1 MPITVS
7 CDCGKTLRVPDV
19 HAGKK
24 AKCPVC
30 EALVPIPK
38 PAAEPEFEV
47 VEDDP
52 PAKLAAK
59 PAPKKAAAVDDED
72 DDPKP
77 KKKAFAVADDDD
89 EPKPKKKKK
98 RRRDD
103 DDDEPPRRR
112 PRARNDADT
121 GRKMLYI
128 IGGLLMVAGGIALAI
143 YGYNHDGRGQI
154 RAMVFG
160 GFLAVGGLGTTVQGV
175 TGNFN
180 DDE

>member
-1 MPITVS
+1 
-7 CDCGKTLRVPDV
+7 LRVPDA

-38 PAAEPEFEV
+38 PVAEPEFEV

-52 PAKLAAK
+52 PAKAK
-59 PAPKKAAAVDDED
+59 PKKSAVATADDDED
-72 DDPKP
+72 DPKP
-77 KKKAFAVADDDD
+77 QKKAFAVADDD

-98 RRRDD
+98 RPRDD
-103 DDDEPPRRR
+103 DDYDDRPRRA
-112 PRARNDADT
+112 RARNDTDT

-128 IGGLLMVAGGIALAI
+128 IGGLLLVAGGIALAV
-143 YGYNHDGRGQI
+143 YGFNHEGRGSI

-175 TGNFN
+175 TGNFD

>member
-38 PAAEPEFEV
+38 PAAEAEFEV
-47 VEDDP
+47 VEDEP
-52 PAKLAAK
+52 PAKPK
-59 PAPKKAAAVDDED
+59 PAPKKAAVVDD

-77 KKKAFAVADDDD
+77 KKKAVAVADDDD

-98 RRRDD
+98 RPRDD
-103 DDDEPPRRR
+103 DDDEPPRRG
-112 PRARNDADT
+112 RARNDSDA
-121 GRKMLYI
+121 GRKILYI
-128 IGGLLMVAGGIALAI
+128 IGGLLLVAGGIALAV
-143 YGYNHDGRGQI
+143 YGYNHEGRGQI

-160 GFLAVGGLGTTVQGV
+160 GLLALGGFGTTVQGV
-175 TGNFN
+175 TGNFD

>member
-52 PAKLAAK
+52 PPK
-59 PAPKKAAAVDDED
+59 PAPKKVAAVEDDD

-77 KKKAFAVADDDD
+77 KKKKALAVADEDD
-89 EPKPKKKKK
+89 EPKPKKKNK
-98 RRRDD
+98 RPRDD
-103 DDDEPPRRR
+103 DYDDRPRR
-112 PRARNDADT
+112 RARNDSDA
-121 GRKMLYI
+121 GKKLLYI
-128 IGGLLMVAGGIALAI
+128 IGGLLLVAGGIALAV
-143 YGYNHDGRGQI
+143 YGYNHEGRGSV

-160 GFLAVGGLGTTVQGV
+160 GFLALGGFGTTVQGV
-175 TGNFN
+175 TGNFD